1 MSSTPRSA
9 SLDRSRLRPD
19 CSSCSALC
27 CTALGFQ
34 RSADFPVDKPAGSPC
49 GNLDAGFAC
58 TVHDALRPRG
68 YVGCTVFECFGAG
81 QAVTQDLY
89 RGVTWRD
96 DPSIAAE
103 QFRVFCITRRLHE
116 LLWYLAEV
124 SERTFDP
131 DARAA
136 ANALRADIDA
146 ALTSVASVLAL
157 DVEAVHGAVRDLLVE
172 VSAEVRGGYPSRKPL
187 ATDLAGADLRGRD
200 LSGTD
205 LRSATLIGA
214 DLRAVDLTDADLL
227 GADLRGARCAGA
239 DLSRPL
245 FLTQVQIN
253 GMHGDGRTILPD
265 ACVRPAHWT
274 GR

>member
-1 MSSTPRSA
+1 MSSQPSSA
-9 SLDRSRLRPD
+9 SPDRSRLHAD
-19 CSSCSALC
+19 CSSCAALC
-27 CTALGFQ
+27 CTALGFR
-34 RSADFPVDKPAGSPC
+34 RSADFPVDKPAGTPC
-49 GNLDAGFAC
+49 GNLDADFTC

-103 QFRVFCITRRLHE
+103 QFRVFGISRRLHE
-116 LLWYLAEV
+116 LLWYLAEA

-136 ANALRADIDA
+136 ANALRADIVA

-157 DVEAVHGAVRDLLVE
+157 DVEAVHGAVRDLLVD
-172 VSAEVRGGYPSRKPL
+172 VSAEVRGGYPSREPL
-187 ATDLAGADLRGRD
+187 ATDLAGATLRGRD
-200 LSGTD
+200 LSGAD
-205 LRSATLIGA
+205 LRSVVAIGA
-214 DLRAVDLTDADLL
+214 DLREADLTDADLL
-227 GADLRGARCAGA
+227 GADLRGARCGGA

-245 FLTQVQIN
+245 FVTQVQLN
-253 GMHGDGRTILPD
+253 AMRGDGRTRLPD
-265 ACVRPAHWT
+265 ALERPAHWT